1 MTPNPKPKSSPGA
14 EDTQQFSA
22 EDVKQAG
29 LKQYRSPRNQ
39 QQQPQPQ
46 NVAVQITA
54 MLVILAFFIA
64 LIIAGV
70 VITLNIIH

>member
-1 MTPNPKPKSSPGA
+1 MNPKPKATPGA

-22 EDVKQAG
+22 ADVKAEG

-39 QQQPQPQ
+39 QQQPPQPQ